1 MKLNELFE
9 SIISNDRPSG
19 SEKEYAMKIETEFLK
34 QTSER
39 FNEAFE
45 RIFKAISQLNTQQI
59 WMRPSSE
66 SNSVGIILQLF
77 LAHRLY

>member
-45 RIFKAISQLNTQQI
+45 GIFKAISQLI